1 MGASMF
7 TGIIA
12 GTGKIKRVEPVAG
25 DIQLVIEAD
34 VLADSTITLGDS
46 VAVNGVCLT
55 VVAQTDNNLQF
66 DVSRESLTH
75 TLIAQWD
82 PGTTVNLEPALTLGS
97 RLGGH
102 LVSGHVDGVVT
113 LVELVKDARS
123 WRLQFEMPADLAK
136 YIARKGSV
144 TLDGISLTVNS
155 VEDNCFDVNIVPH
168 TWQQTNLANKNLGD
182 QVHLEVD
189 LIARYLERLLGGYET
204 NDPTGV
210 SAELLSNNGFIN

>member
-1 MGASMF
+1 MF
-7 TGIIA
+7 TGIIT

-34 VLADSTITLGDS
+34 VLADNTINFGDS

-55 VVAQTDNNLQF
+55 VVAQTDNNLRF

-82 PGTTVNLEPALTLGS
+82 PGTTVNLEPALTLDS

-123 WRLQFEMPADLAK
+123 WRLQFEMPTDLAK

-155 VEDNCFDVNIVPH
+155 VENNCFDVNIVPH
-168 TWQQTNLANKNLGD
+168 TWQQTNLASKNPGD

-204 NDPTGV
+204 NDPGGV
-210 SAELLSNNGFIN
+210 STELLSNKGFIN